1 MDART
6 TTNVLRAAGS
16 TISDEEIIGYVVD
29 GLDDSYRSFL
39 THLHFNPAKSF
50 DELVSYL
57 L

>member
-1 MDART
+1 MDAKT